1 MQRPLWREYYQ
12 NTSVLIFVV
21 DSSDRE
27 RISESRDELRKLL
40 AEEELKNCV
49 LLVMAN
55 KQDLPNVM
63 SIADITDGLQLA
75 PIIQNRS
82 WRKLME
88 WVIS

>member
-1 MQRPLWREYYQ
+1 MIMQRPLWREYYQ

-49 LLVMAN
+49 LLVMA
-55 KQDLPNVM
+55 KQAGP
-63 SIADITDGLQLA
+63 A
-75 PIIQNRS
+75 
-82 WRKLME
+82 
-88 WVIS
+88 